1 MANNKNNIDEL
12 INQLQDILN
21 DANINNFKK
30 RYREVTNFKINED
43 KRYVKSQSEM
53 YERLHKEVK
62 DAKAKAY
69 KGLRDQGSKPIDIE
83 PILKSIQKQLEHTE
97 IIYNKFE
104 NRINAS
110 QAKII
115 DLEEKYK
122 EQKRE
127 GQYKDARETLNL
139 IEQEYARKYALEDE
153 LQKFEETNIKNRTQR
168 EIEEQ
173 NRIEKVKIK
182 KQENIQKEY
191 DKLISKAKTE
201 EEKQAL
207 REEAKAKQRKVNE
220 SPTGNK
226 LGDLMQDARGKSAL
240 DIVAGGDSGIS
251 KLAGALSRGIAN
263 PVVQAL
269 TNGFN
274 LLNNRIGQSVTEV
287 ATMYSSYMGPINTR
301 LQGTNETLET
311 IWDTSKASLGTN
323 AYVNQKKYLENIN
336 RLVESGISYNLEE
349 RALIATVGDRIATT
363 FDVLDQNLTR
373 LIRLEQA
380 DLTRQQI
387 GTEASITNLLNSVF
401 NDTSYLNNVYDG
413 VSSALLEASSQMNP
427 DQATSFNYAVQKWLG
442 SLYSVGLSD
451 SATQS
456 IASGLSY
463 LSTGN
468 VGALG
473 GNDSLQRLLALSV
486 NRAGLSYSDI
496 LTRGL
501 VDTDVDKIMHSM
513 IEYLRD
519 ISKNTSSQV
528 MKSQWADILGL
539 AVSDIRAFSNLSDT
553 DLATLSNV
561 TNLTYETAN
570 NEFLRQSGLIGE
582 RTFIGDVVSNVI
594 DNFFVSVGEEIASNK
609 YLYLAY
615 NVDKVTGPIADMF
628 GDKSI
633 IGTLISGIGDAV
645 SSFIGGGTALFELG
659 KLFTSGALENTFNLN
674 WDGFKA
680 TAYNSNRGELN
691 LGLDKQSGISAS
703 TVVAESK
710 DQVIGDFKQQEEA
723 IIESGENIESKET
736 EVVDTLDKL
745 YDMLFESQTTPI
757 KINLETISDNAKD
770 ILLTLLLQ
778 SSNELSTNL
787 ENYMNFNSNYA
798 NNLADS
804 LYAVRRT

>member
-53 YERLHKEVK
+53 YERLHKEIK

-633 IGTLISGIGDAV
+633 IGNLISGIGDAV